1 MAHCV
6 EVTCLDICKES
17 LSELQT
23 VIQYTVDTAIHII
36 IFMMDLLSG
45 TNSMD
50 ASMTTLSS
58 LSILNCTL

>member
-6 EVTCLDICKES
+6 EVTCLDISKES